1 MSGSKR
7 RARDLERAQRL
18 LRRVD
23 VEEVLEGLGLDVLYY
38 KGADA
43 YTECP
48 DPGHVDEN
56 PSFHV
61 CVEDVVDRGGDD
73 RLGAFN
79 CWSHSDEGLAGANF
93 LDLVARVLGEIWGED
108 ADGDPRFP
116 REDDRDR
123 AATWIR
129 RNFLDG
135 DVDFERL
142 RSSTRRR
149 RRRKDRGSRSL
160 VFPPTTPIADADPR
174 FQIYL
179 ERRGITPTRAAELE
193 VAAVARTGRD
203 LSRMLE
209 ETVPAVLFPIRV
221 DGKVVNWFAR
231 SISPRCPKGAKGR
244 YAPVK
249 LAKAGVLWAPD
260 VVDPT
265 YPIALVEGVFDA
277 ERVRRLLLVRT
288 DLGMP
293 ASNVIAVLGGTIS
306 VEQARRL
313 KCHPVIIHV
322 ADGDKGGKTLSKS
335 VEDELGEYTTVV
347 VRRLPDGTDP
357 DDAPEEAVVEALRP
371 VEPVRRRIERRI
383 RRSSR

>member
-23 VEEVLEGLGLDVLYY
+23 VEEVLEGLGLEVLYY

-93 LDLVARVLGEIWGED
+93 IDLVARVLGEIWGED

-116 REDDRDR
+116 REEDRDR

-149 RRRKDRGSRSL
+149 RRRKDRGSRPL

-179 ERRGITPTRAAELE
+179 ERRGITSARAAELE
-193 VAAVARTGRD
+193 VVAVARTGRD

-209 ETVPAVLFPIRV
+209 ETVPAVLFPIRF

-249 LAKAGVLWAPD
+249 LASAGVLWSPD
-260 VVDPT
+260 EPESDKPM
-265 YPIALVEGVFDA
+265 ILVEGVFDA
-277 ERVRRLLLVRT
+277 ERVRRLILARGLRI
-288 DLGMP
+288 
-293 ASNVIAVLGGTIS
+293 SHRNVNAVLGGRIRP
-306 VEQARRL
+306 EQARRL
-313 KCHPVIIHV
+313 RFHPAIIHL